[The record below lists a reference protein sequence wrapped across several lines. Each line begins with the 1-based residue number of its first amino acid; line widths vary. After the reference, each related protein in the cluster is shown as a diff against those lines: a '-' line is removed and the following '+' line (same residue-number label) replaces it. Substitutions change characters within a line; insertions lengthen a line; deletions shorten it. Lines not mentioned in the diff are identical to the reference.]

1 MLDKQVKTILK
12 LESVSKQYR
21 LEKNQNLIAVNEVSL
36 NLYQGERLAIV
47 GESGCGKSTL
57 GKLVTCIEKVSDG
70 KIYFKGK
77 DISKL
82 QRGQLRELRKE
93 LQIVFQDPFNV
104 FSPRMKIGAFL
115 NEPFINYKKMNKNTA
130 REESKR
136 LLEAVELDQ
145 SYLDKFPHQLSGGEL
160 QRVVIA
166 RAMALNPS
174 LIVCDEVTS
183 ALDVS
188 IQKQIIE
195 LLTKIHQET
204 GMTNLFISHD
214 LALVQSF
221 CDRVVVM
228 YLGNIV
234 EVMKSD
240 ELGHTTH
247 HPYTQELLNSVFS
260 VHGDRKKEI
269 NVLFGEPPSPMNRSG
284 GCPFAKRCVMACEKC
299 LLKMPELKK
308 CKDNHL
314 IACHRLEKCEI
325 K

>member
-1 MLDKQVKTILK
+1 MLDNKAEIILK
-12 LESVSKQYR
+12 LESVSKQFQV
-21 LEKNQNLIAVNEVSL
+21 ESNQSLTAVNKVSL
-36 NLYQGERLAIV
+36 DLYQGECLAIV

-57 GKLVTCIEKVSDG
+57 GKLITCIERVSEG
-70 KIYFKGK
+70 KIYFKAK
-77 DISKL
+77 EITKL
-82 QRGQLRELRKE
+82 KASQLRELRRE
-93 LQIVFQDPFNV
+93 MQIVFQDPFNV
-104 FSPRMKIGAFL
+104 FSPRMKIGDFL
-115 NEPFINYKKMNKNTA
+115 NEPFINYKKMNKKSA

-136 LLEAVELDQ
+136 LLEAVEL
-145 SYLDKFPHQLSGGEL
+145 SEPYLVKFPHQLSGGEL

-188 IQKQIIE
+188 IQKQIIQ

-221 CDRVVVM
+221 CDRVIVM

-234 EVMKSD
+234 EVMKSN
-240 ELGHTTH
+240 ELGYKVH

-260 VHGDRKKEI
+260 IHGHRKKEL
-269 NVLFGEPPSPMNRSG
+269 NVLFGEPPSPMNRPK
-284 GCPFAKRCVMACEKC
+284 GCPFSKRCVDAMETCFRQ
-299 LLKMPELKK
+299 MPELREYE
-308 CKDNHL
+308 DNHL
-314 IACHRLEKCEI
+314 IACHRREK
-325 K
+325 